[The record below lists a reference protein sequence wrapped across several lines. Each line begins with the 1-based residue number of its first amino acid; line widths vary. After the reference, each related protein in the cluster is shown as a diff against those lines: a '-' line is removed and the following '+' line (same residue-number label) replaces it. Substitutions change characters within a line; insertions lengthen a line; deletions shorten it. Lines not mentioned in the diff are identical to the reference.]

1 MNSRVVEDGFC
12 GWTSFLDC
20 LETFMELLCGEG
32 SRGVLAQLDGDPH
45 FGGLDILSFKT
56 CARLTYSAT
65 SKGSDTL
72 FARRPFSPFVLSSVV

>member
-1 MNSRVVEDGFC
+1 MQCFDE
-12 GWTSFLDC
+12 
-20 LETFMELLCGEG
+20 LEGGGGRILEG